1 MVRML
6 RGLATGL
13 MVALLLGT
21 SAQAQRIIYVKKDAT
36 GANDGSSWADAYTS
50 LQDALAAAQ
59 AGDEIWVAA
68 GVYYPDEGT
77 GLTDNDR
84 TLSFRMKSGVA
95 IYGGFAGTE
104 TDRSQR
110 DWEANPT
117 VLSGDLD
124 QNDIDS
130 DGDGIY
136 DVLRGSN
143 AYHVIIASNT
153 DSTTMLKGLIVVNGL
168 ANGQQ
173 REEQRGA
180 GIYVDY
186 QSELILEELAVVNNS
201 AHEGAGILI
210 NGYVLAKDVKVY
222 NNTGSR
228 GGGVYI
234 SDKGR
239 LTLKRS
245 EVFNNYAEGGGGIY
259 ANGNLILDEVNVYD
273 NTAEN
278 SGGGVV
284 LDSDVQTTNFQITRA
299 KIYNNHAEYGGAIN
313 CDGNVFIDVFLVV
326 SATIIEYNTSSTYG
340 GGLFIANCKV
350 FLSEVEVAYNRA
362 SRAGGG
368 IYQLWGSSSLVKTD
382 FLNNSSGG
390 AGGGIFVGADAEMV
404 LRENVV
410 YNNSANYGGGIS
422 IGYGLTE
429 GGGNVI
435 LKDVAILYNSARY
448 HGGGMILYRSDNV
461 EMENVLFFRNNTS
474 YGAGGAIKVDKSNP
488 VNWRNISIIENQA
501 FEGGG
506 YWGSNSYPTMKN
518 SLFAGNVGGDCIGT
532 IDPNSSHVLIQ
543 NGFSTCDL
551 QDKHN
556 GNIIGRD
563 ARLVVVDDSTGTYR
577 LLADSPALDAG
588 DDSVCPTEDL
598 RGVERPQDGD
608 EDGAARCDIGALEF
622 LPQELLHLP
631 VAVAPVRPGS
641 GDTLRLSRSV
651 LDTLWVS
658 WPHATDADG
667 NVLVY
672 RWELGDTSMQYVY
685 RRVWVGTDTSVTV
698 SHQELIALL
707 DSLGVSVGE
716 GRWLAHRV
724 VVWDSTMLAGGK
736 RAEVAGTAQPLFLQI
751 ENSVPALA
759 EMLEPAD
766 GSVLEV
772 VAGGGDTLRVVW
784 RASRDADGDALRYRW
799 ELSPEGDF
807 ARVWRR
813 VETGDTLVV
822 VLPSE
827 LWSLADSVG
836 LGVGER
842 LALYHRVVV
851 SDGHTEV
858 VGAARRLELVRGNA
872 VPALAEMLEPAD
884 GSVLEVVAGGGD
896 TLRVVWRAS
905 RDADGDALRYRWEL
919 SPEEDFARVWRR
931 VETGDTLVV
940 VLPSELWSLVDSV
953 GLGVG
958 EQLVLY
964 HRVVVSDGHA
974 EVSGA
979 ARRLV
984 LVRGNSAP
992 PPPALELPVV
1002 WETVQ
1007 IAGEPTDTLQ
1017 IVWWG
1022 VRDPDG
1028 DPIYYRWELARDSL
1042 FAQVLRR
1049 RVAGRDTTI
1058 GLSYRELADLLDSLG
1073 TAPGQS
1079 QRLYHRVVATDSSRV
1094 EGGDVLEVVGPAV
1107 PLVLVRGQLTA
1118 TEGGLPDRFAF
1129 HGHYPNPVRA
1139 GVVELLLDLPVS
1151 SQVAVEVFDML
1162 GRLVRRVPQA
1172 RLEAGRA
1179 RRLRLQVDDL
1189 AAGVYVYRVLVTS
1202 PGSTRE
1208 VFTGRMVR
1216 VR

>member
-84 TLSFRMKSGVA
+84 TLSFQMKSGVA

-124 QNDIDS
+124 QNDIDA
-130 DGDGIY
+130 DGDGKY
-136 DVLRGSN
+136 ELLRGNNSLHVVYVVADSLVLDGFKISGGIASDISDNCGGGFYILSSSN
-143 AYHVIIASNT
+143 VFLYNLQIEFNMSDQKGGGICVYNSNIEIKNSNIYSNKSGIGGGVYVNSSGGFSRFYSVIIEKNISN
-153 DSTTMLKGLIVVNGL
+153 V
-168 ANGQQ
+168 
-173 REEQRGA
+173 GA
-180 GIYVDY
+180 GIYVDGY
-186 QSELILEELAVVNNS
+186 EAYLSIDDVYFVQNEKDALFFSLVYGYMDILNSKFVHNKGRNIFMRGCKECSILNIEIEYGWGIDVYRSNLVVKNAVINESGIVFEESSVVVDSVYVFGGISGIKIFGSEAVVSNS
-201 AHEGAGILI
+201 IIAHVVGPKYQQYSGQ
-210 NGYVLAKDVKVY
+210 Y
-222 NNTGSR
+222 SR
-228 GGGVYI
+228 GGGITI
-234 SDKGR
+234 SGSDPI
-239 LTLKRS
+239 LYN
-245 EVFNNYAEGGGGIY
+245 VVIANNVADYGGGIY
-259 ANGNLILDEVNVYD
+259 VNNGDPQFFNVYVYNNMARYD
-273 NTAEN
+273 
-278 SGGGVV
+278 GGGMYIYK
-284 LDSDVQTTNFQITRA
+284 SNGSIA
-299 KIYNNHAEYGGAIN
+299 KNIILFNNKA
-313 CDGNVFIDVFLVV
+313 V
-326 SATIIEYNTSSTYG
+326 
-340 GGLFIANCKV
+340 
-350 FLSEVEVAYNRA
+350 
-362 SRAGGG
+362 
-368 IYQLWGSSSLVKTD
+368 
-382 FLNNSSGG
+382 SSGG
-390 AGGGIFVGADAEMV
+390 AIYVKESNFVEWNNLSLIHNNADQGGG
-404 LRENVV
+404 
-410 YNNSANYGGGIS
+410 
-422 IGYGLTE
+422 
-429 GGGNVI
+429 
-435 LKDVAILYNSARY
+435 LYS
-448 HGGGMILYRSDNV
+448 
-461 EMENVLFFRNNTS
+461 
-474 YGAGGAIKVDKSNP
+474 VDSFIALN
-488 VNWRNISIIENQA
+488 
-501 FEGGG
+501 
-506 YWGSNSYPTMKN
+506 N
-518 SLFAGNVGGDCIGT
+518 SLFANNVGKDCMGVLDLSSSNNVIQDVASACGLQDGQNGNV
-532 IDPNSSHVLIQ
+532 
-543 NGFSTCDL
+543 
-551 QDKHN
+551 
-556 GNIIGRD
+556 IGRD
-563 ARLVVVDDSTGTYR
+563 ARLVVTDDSTGIYR
-577 LLADSPALDAG
+577 LIADSPALDAG

-608 EDGAARCDIGALEF
+608 EDGTPRCDIGALEF

-631 VAVAPVRPGS
+631 VAVAPVRPVS

-658 WPHATDADG
+658 WPPATDADG
-667 NVLVY
+667 DVLVY
-672 RWELGDTSMQYVY
+672 RWELGDTSMQHVY
-685 RRVWVGTDTSVTV
+685 RRVWVGTDTSVAV

-716 GRWLAHRV
+716 GRWLAHCV

-772 VAGGGDTLRVVW
+772 GAGGGDTLRVVW
-784 RASRDADGDALRYRW
+784 GASWDADGDALRYRW

-858 VGAARRLELVRGNA
+858 LGAARRLELVRKN
-872 VPALAEMLEPAD
+872 
-884 GSVLEVVAGGGD
+884 S
-896 TLRVVWRAS
+896 
-905 RDADGDALRYRWEL
+905 
-919 SPEEDFARVWRR
+919 
-931 VETGDTLVV
+931 
-940 VLPSELWSLVDSV
+940 LPS
-953 GLGVG
+953 
-958 EQLVLY
+958 
-964 HRVVVSDGHA
+964 
-974 EVSGA
+974 
-979 ARRLV
+979 
-984 LVRGNSAP
+984 
-992 PPPALELPVV
+992 PPALELPVV
-1002 WETVQ
+1002 WEAVQ

-1028 DPIYYRWELARDSL
+1028 DPVYYRWELAHDSL

-1049 RVAGRDTTI
+1049 RVTGRDTVV

-1073 TAPGQS
+1073 TAPGQQ

-1094 EGGDVLEVVGPAV
+1094 EGGDVREVVGPAV

-1118 TEGGLPDRFAF
+1118 TEGGLPDRIAF

-1139 GVVELLLDLPVS
+1139 GVVELLLDLPAS
-1151 SQVAVEVFDML
+1151 SQVAVEVYDML
-1162 GRLVRRVPQA
+1162 GRLVRRVPRS

-1179 RRLRLQVDDL
+1179 RRLQLEVDDL
-1189 AAGVYVYRVLVTS
+1189 AAGMYVYRVLVAS
-1202 PGSTRE
+1202 PGGTHE
-1208 VFTGRMVR
+1208 VFSGRLVR

>member
-1 MVRML
+1 L
-6 RGLATGL
+6 
-13 MVALLLGT
+13 
-21 SAQAQRIIYVKKDAT
+21 
-36 GANDGSSWADAYTS
+36 
-50 LQDALAAAQ
+50 
-59 AGDEIWVAA
+59 
-68 GVYYPDEGT
+68 
-77 GLTDNDR
+77 
-84 TLSFRMKSGVA
+84 
-95 IYGGFAGTE
+95 
-104 TDRSQR
+104 
-110 DWEANPT
+110 
-117 VLSGDLD
+117 
-124 QNDIDS
+124 
-130 DGDGIY
+130 
-136 DVLRGSN
+136 
-143 AYHVIIASNT
+143 
-153 DSTTMLKGLIVVNGL
+153 
-168 ANGQQ
+168 
-173 REEQRGA
+173 
-180 GIYVDY
+180 
-186 QSELILEELAVVNNS
+186 
-201 AHEGAGILI
+201 
-210 NGYVLAKDVKVY
+210 
-222 NNTGSR
+222 
-228 GGGVYI
+228 
-234 SDKGR
+234 
-239 LTLKRS
+239 
-245 EVFNNYAEGGGGIY
+245 
-259 ANGNLILDEVNVYD
+259 
-273 NTAEN
+273 
-278 SGGGVV
+278 
-284 LDSDVQTTNFQITRA
+284 
-299 KIYNNHAEYGGAIN
+299 
-313 CDGNVFIDVFLVV
+313 
-326 SATIIEYNTSSTYG
+326 
-340 GGLFIANCKV
+340 
-350 FLSEVEVAYNRA
+350 
-362 SRAGGG
+362 
-368 IYQLWGSSSLVKTD
+368 
-382 FLNNSSGG
+382 
-390 AGGGIFVGADAEMV
+390 
-404 LRENVV
+404 
-410 YNNSANYGGGIS
+410 
-422 IGYGLTE
+422 
-429 GGGNVI
+429 
-435 LKDVAILYNSARY
+435 
-448 HGGGMILYRSDNV
+448 
-461 EMENVLFFRNNTS
+461 
-474 YGAGGAIKVDKSNP
+474 
-488 VNWRNISIIENQA
+488 
-501 FEGGG
+501 
-506 YWGSNSYPTMKN
+506 SYPTFKN
-518 SLFAGNVGGDCIGT
+518 SLFAGNSGGDCVGT
-532 IDPNSSHVLIQ
+532 IDPASPHNLIQ
-543 NGFSTCDL
+543 DPSNTCGL
-551 QDKHN
+551 QDGQN
-556 GNIIGRD
+556 GNIVGQD
-563 ARLVVVDDSTGTYR
+563 ARLVVADDSTGTYR

-598 RGVERPQDGD
+598 RGVARPQDGD

-667 NVLVY
+667 DVLVY

-685 RRVWVGTDTSVTV
+685 RRVWVATDTSVAV

-772 VAGGGDTLRVVW
+772 GAGGGDTLRVVW
-784 RASRDADGDALRYRW
+784 RASW
-799 ELSPEGDF
+799 
-807 ARVWRR
+807 
-813 VETGDTLVV
+813 
-822 VLPSE
+822 
-827 LWSLADSVG
+827 
-836 LGVGER
+836 
-842 LALYHRVVV
+842 
-851 SDGHTEV
+851 
-858 VGAARRLELVRGNA
+858 
-872 VPALAEMLEPAD
+872 
-884 GSVLEVVAGGGD
+884 
-896 TLRVVWRAS
+896 
-905 RDADGDALRYRWEL
+905 DADGDALRYRWEL

-1028 DPIYYRWELARDSL
+1028 DPVYYRWELARDSL

-1118 TEGGLPDRFAF
+1118 AEGGLPDRFAF

-1162 GRLVRRVPQA
+1162 GRLVQRVPQT